1 MDATS
6 FITLGISILGAFTA
20 VYIARGNRDMTAA
33 GAWEKLLAPLRE
45 RVQELENKVESQD
58 SQINSL
64 TRKNSEREQVIARHE
79 DGIRRLAG
87 QVVSLG
93 GQPVYR
99 LPEGHQ

>member
-1 MDATS
+1 MSLTEAV
-6 FITLGISILGAFTA
+6 TLGLSILGSLTA

-33 GAWEKLLAPLRE
+33 GAWETLLKPLRD
-45 RVQELENKVESQD
+45 RVAELETKVESQD
-58 SQINSL
+58 SEIVIL
-64 TRKNSEREQVIARHE
+64 KRKQAEREATIARHE

-99 LPEGHQ
+99 LPEEHV